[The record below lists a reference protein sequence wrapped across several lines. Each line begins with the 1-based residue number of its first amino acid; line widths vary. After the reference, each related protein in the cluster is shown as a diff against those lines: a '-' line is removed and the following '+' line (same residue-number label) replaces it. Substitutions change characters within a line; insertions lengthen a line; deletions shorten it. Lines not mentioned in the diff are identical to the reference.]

1 MEGFE
6 SKITACSNSEMSK
19 RDQLKMMDLTNAIQL
34 ENAITANGQ
43 VEITPEIWAIVAIV
57 NPRSKGEK
65 EYTKFVLID
74 DAGKKWQTGSESFMQ
89 AFKQIND
96 FMEGEPFSIV
106 AYGVESKNFPGRN
119 FLTCAI
125 L

>member
-19 RDQLKMMDLTNAIQL
+19 REQLKMMDLTNAIQL
-34 ENAITANGQ
+34 ESAVNAKGK
-43 VEITPEIWAIVAIV
+43 VEITPRIWAVVEII

-74 DAGKKWQTGSESFMQ
+74 DLEQKWQTGSESFMQ

-96 FMEGEPFSIV
+96 FMEGEPFSIE

-119 FLTCAI
+119 FLTCSI

>member
-34 ENAITANGQ
+34 ESAVNANGK
-43 VEITPEIWAIVAIV
+43 VEITPQIWAVVEII

-74 DAGKKWQTGSESFMQ
+74 DVGQKWQTGSESFMQ

-96 FMEGEPFSIV
+96 FMEGEAFSIE

-119 FLTCAI
+119 FLTCSI